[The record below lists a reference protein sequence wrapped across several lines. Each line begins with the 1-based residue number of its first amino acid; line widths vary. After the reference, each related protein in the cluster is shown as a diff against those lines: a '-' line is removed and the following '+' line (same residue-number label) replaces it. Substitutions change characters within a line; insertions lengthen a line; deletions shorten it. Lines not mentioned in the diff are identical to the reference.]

1 MIPAG
6 NPRLQ
11 VPPHVNVALAA
22 GDPVQ
27 VIFVAVTPG
36 PNRFATIWAGVAGES
51 VSCANELV
59 AMKADAKNVNKSLFM
74 DEWNLS
80 N

>member
-6 NPRLQ
+6 NPKLQ
-11 VPPHVNVALAA
+11 LPPQVNVALAA
-22 GDPVQ
+22 GEPVQ

-59 AMKADAKNVNKSLFM
+59 ETTKYAKNV
-74 DEWNLS
+74 
-80 N
+80 

>member
-6 NPRLQ
+6 KPKLQ
-11 VPPHVNVALAA
+11 LPLQVNVALAA
-22 GDPVQ
+22 GAPVQ

-51 VSCANELV
+51 VSWANELV
-59 AMKADAKNVNKSLFM
+59 ETTNDANNV
-74 DEWNLS
+74 
-80 N
+80 